1 MNASE
6 RSLKAMKA
14 LRAQNDELLA
24 RVDSLVQERDGLL
37 RAFEE
42 LARCFLPDEEIAGTS
57 GQPAFCF
64 SELCLLESTEP
75 LAYEQIRLAKERGG
89 A

>member
-24 RVDSLVQERDGLL
+24 QVDSLVQERDGLL
-37 RAFEE
+37 RALEFIRDCEHDDDE
-42 LARCFLPDEEIAGTS
+42 GVRITVSFLKEQARSAIY
-57 GQPAFCF
+57 Q
-64 SELCLLESTEP
+64 
-75 LAYEQIRLAKERGG
+75 AKGG